1 MEQSKATQNKSSLS
15 ILVVDDDPLII
26 AVAVQALRRL
36 GYKNIETANDG
47 SAALDLLTAPGALF
61 EIIICDLN
69 MPGMDGLEFMRHVD
83 TNDFEGGIILL
94 SGEDKRILET
104 ATNLARSRKLNVLGA
119 LEKPINPEVL
129 DALISSFVRNASG
142 RSHFSSQKPI
152 TEEELRDGIRGSSEN
167 KLLLV
172 YQPKVDVKTGEII
185 GVETLARWWNAQR
198 NVLGPGAFI
207 PLAEET
213 GLIDELTN
221 EIYLKATIQ
230 AAEWKQQGRNLKIS
244 INFSVNSF
252 SKSQFCNYIVEIA
265 EKYGVAPD
273 QIILEVTETQAMTI
287 APDCLEALM
296 RMRLKRFGLSIDDFG
311 TGNSSM
317 AQLKDIPF
325 TELKI
330 DRAFVNGAANDASA
344 LAILETSINLAVKL
358 GMNIVAEGAET
369 REDWDLVER
378 LGCDCVQGFYC
389 ARPMS
394 NEDLIKFI
402 DSWTGPH

>member
-1 MEQSKATQNKSSLS
+1 MTENKDTLS
-15 ILVVDDDPLII
+15 ILLVDDDPILV
-26 AVAVQALRRL
+26 AVATDVLARL
-36 GYKNIETANDG
+36 GYKQIKAANDG
-47 SAALDLLTAPGALF
+47 YAALELMAASEAQFD
-61 EIIICDLN
+61 IIICDLN

-83 TNDFEGGIILL
+83 NNKFDGGIILL

-104 ATNLARSRKLNVLGA
+104 AMNLARSRNLNVLGA
-119 LEKPINPEVL
+119 LEKPIRPDVL
-129 DALISSFVRNASG
+129 DSFLSSFDSSASG

-152 TEEELRDGIRGSSEN
+152 TEEELRDGILGSSDN

-172 YQPKVDVKTGEII
+172 FQPKVDIKTGKII
-185 GVETLARWWNAQR
+185 GVETLARWWNAER

-207 PLAEET
+207 PLAEAS

-221 EIYLKATIQ
+221 VIYQKAIIQ
-230 AAEWKQQGRNLKIS
+230 AAEWKQQGRKLKIS

-252 SKSQFCNYIVEIA
+252 SKSEFCDYLVETA
-265 EKYGVAPD
+265 EKYGVAPE
-273 QIILEVTETQAMTI
+273 QIILEITETQAMEI
-287 APDCLEALM
+287 ESDCLEALM

-317 AQLKDIPF
+317 AQLKVIPF

-330 DRAFVNGAANDASA
+330 DRAFVNGAADDASS
-344 LAILETSINLAVKL
+344 LAILETSIDLALKL
-358 GMNIVAEGAET
+358 GMEIVAEGAET

-394 NEDLIKFI
+394 NEDLIKFM
-402 DSWTGPH
+402 DNWTGPH

>member
-1 MEQSKATQNKSSLS
+1 MTENKDTLS
-15 ILVVDDDPLII
+15 ILLVDDDPILV
-26 AVAVQALRRL
+26 AVATDVLARL
-36 GYKNIETANDG
+36 GYKQIKAANDG
-47 SAALDLLTAPGALF
+47 YAALELMAASEAQFD
-61 EIIICDLN
+61 IIICDLN

-83 TNDFEGGIILL
+83 NNKFDGGIILL

-104 ATNLARSRKLNVLGA
+104 AMNLARSRNLNVLGA
-119 LEKPINPEVL
+119 LEKPIRPDVL
-129 DALISSFVRNASG
+129 DSFLSSFDSSASG

-152 TEEELRDGIRGSSEN
+152 TEEELRDGILGSSDN

-172 YQPKVDVKTGEII
+172 FQPKVDIKTGKII
-185 GVETLARWWNAQR
+185 GVETLARWWNAER

-207 PLAEET
+207 PLAEAS

-221 EIYLKATIQ
+221 VIYQKAIIQ
-230 AAEWKQQGRNLKIS
+230 AAEWKQQGRKLKIS

-252 SKSQFCNYIVEIA
+252 SKSEFCDYLVETA
-265 EKYGVAPD
+265 EKYGVAPE
-273 QIILEVTETQAMTI
+273 QIILEITETQAMEI
-287 APDCLEALM
+287 ASDCLEALM

-317 AQLKDIPF
+317 AQLKVIPF

-330 DRAFVNGAANDASA
+330 DRAFVNGAADDASS
-344 LAILETSINLAVKL
+344 LAILETSIDLALKL
-358 GMNIVAEGAET
+358 GMEIVAEGAET

-394 NEDLIKFI
+394 NEDLIKFM
-402 DSWTGPH
+402 DNWTGPH